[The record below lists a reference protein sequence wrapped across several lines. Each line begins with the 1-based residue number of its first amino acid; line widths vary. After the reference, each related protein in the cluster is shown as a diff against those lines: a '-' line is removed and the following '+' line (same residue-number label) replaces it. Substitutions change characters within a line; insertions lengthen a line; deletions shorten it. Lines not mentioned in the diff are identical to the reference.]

1 MAVKTQDDLPPD
13 ARTLYLKAFTAIQ
26 SRNFAYAVTL
36 LQSVL
41 KGTPEFLDGRKMMR
55 KAQIASHTGKK
66 SFLSGLSASSFKG
79 SGMVK
84 KDPLAAIEMA
94 EKMLESDPYN
104 AHGNHLLHD
113 AAKAAGFMETA
124 GFALETLA
132 EGAPKDTKAL
142 HQLAEHYTEVGDS
155 DRAVD
160 IYNRITV
167 INPSDLEA
175 VKRGKDS
182 SARASMRSGG
192 WETAKDY
199 RDLIKNKDVAIAL
212 EQQNRSVKSE
222 DVIEQQVRE
231 LSARMEQEPENLDIS
246 RKIAALLEQAGDLQ
260 GALTWYE
267 YSNTLAKNAD
277 PALAR
282 KVSDI
287 NLKILE
293 SEITAY
299 EQYLANPPED
309 GDPDLLPQYQEELQ
323 RLTAQKAE
331 SLISE
336 AEKRVNR
343 NPTDLQF
350 KFELGE
356 RLLQADRFKDA
367 IPRLQDAR
375 RSPNVRLK
383 AINLLGQCFAGMG
396 MLDMAEKQFIEAKSE
411 IVSMDDTKKDVT
423 YRLGL
428 IYEKMGKP
436 DKTLEC
442 MKEIYDADYGYLDV
456 AERVERSYA
465 Q

>member
-1 MAVKTQDDLPPD
+1 
-13 ARTLYLKAFTAIQ
+13 
-26 SRNFAYAVTL
+26 
-36 LQSVL
+36 
-41 KGTPEFLDGRKMMR
+41 
-55 KAQIASHTGKK
+55 
-66 SFLSGLSASSFKG
+66 
-79 SGMVK
+79 
-84 KDPLAAIEMA
+84 
-94 EKMLESDPYN
+94 
-104 AHGNHLLHD
+104 
-113 AAKAAGFMETA
+113 
-124 GFALETLA
+124 
-132 EGAPKDTKAL
+132 
-142 HQLAEHYTEVGDS
+142 
-155 DRAVD
+155 
-160 IYNRITV
+160 
-167 INPSDLEA
+167 
-175 VKRGKDS
+175 
-182 SARASMRSGG
+182 
-192 WETAKDY
+192 
-199 RDLIKNKDVAIAL
+199 
-212 EQQNRSVKSE
+212 
-222 DVIEQQVRE
+222 
-231 LSARMEQEPENLDIS
+231 MEQEPENLDIS